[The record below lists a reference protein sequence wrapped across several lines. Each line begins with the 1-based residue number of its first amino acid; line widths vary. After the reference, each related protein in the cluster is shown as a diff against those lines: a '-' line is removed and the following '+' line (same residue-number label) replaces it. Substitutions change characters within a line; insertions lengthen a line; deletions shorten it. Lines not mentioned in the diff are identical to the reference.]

1 MFSLSTSLVVGAT
14 CNCPEGPETVQR
26 DLRELGP
33 DALLAPP
40 RIWENM
46 LSALQVKAADAS
58 WLKRR
63 VYDYF
68 RRLAER
74 RELLIEDRKSVPA
87 ATRLAYRLGEFFVYG
102 PVRDQ
107 LGLRNARWCLTGGAP
122 LGADAFRFFR
132 SFGINLKQI
141 YGATEA
147 SALVALQRNDEA
159 DPNTVGRTLPGT
171 EVRIDEK
178 GEVLV
183 KGPGVFQG
191 YYKQDEATR
200 ETLTADGWLKT
211 GDAGLID
218 PRGQLAIIDRAK
230 DVGKLADGTPFAPQ
244 FIENKLKFSPFIRE
258 AVAFGDGRRFVAAMV
273 AIDIGTV
280 GKWAEAR
287 SLPYTS
293 FMDLA
298 AKPDVARLI
307 VEEVGK
313 INATLPGTSKVARI
327 VLLNK
332 ELDAD
337 DAEIT
342 RTRKVRRAFV
352 AEKYA
357 PVIAAFY
364 DGASEARLTVDIT
377 FEDGRRSTLSS
388 TLAVHDVV
396 PPGEGKRMA
405 A

>member
-1 MFSLSTSLVVGAT
+1 
-14 CNCPEGPETVQR
+14 
-26 DLRELGP
+26 
-33 DALLAPP
+33 
-40 RIWENM
+40 
-46 LSALQVKAADAS
+46 
-58 WLKRR
+58 
-63 VYDYF
+63 
-68 RRLAER
+68 
-74 RELLIEDRKSVPA
+74 
-87 ATRLAYRLGEFFVYG
+87 
-102 PVRDQ
+102 
-107 LGLRNARWCLTGGAP
+107 
-122 LGADAFRFFR
+122 
-132 SFGINLKQI
+132 
-141 YGATEA
+141 
-147 SALVALQRNDEA
+147 
-159 DPNTVGRTLPGT
+159 
-171 EVRIDEK
+171 
-178 GEVLV
+178 
-183 KGPGVFQG
+183 
-191 YYKQDEATR
+191 
-200 ETLTADGWLKT
+200 
-211 GDAGLID
+211 
-218 PRGQLAIIDRAK
+218 
-230 DVGKLADGTPFAPQ
+230 
-244 FIENKLKFSPFIRE
+244 KFSPFIRE
-258 AVAFGDGRRFVAAMV
+258 AVAFGDGRRFVAAKV
-273 AIDIGTV
+273 AIDISTV

-396 PPGEGKRMA
+396 PP
-405 A
+405 